1 MSDDELYFGP
11 PTDYQKTVRN
21 EQAPLYRRFVAWI
34 VVGSILLVVFSA
46 GILILLFVLD
56 VDVFP
61 EEAVLGKELV
71 ISKNAFGKRER
82 VFYENDATEDDAR
95 RLGRF
100 LQEIGYFQGH
110 AKADAVLA
118 IADNTVTISFPL
130 ERGWDDAET
139 IAVFESLLPDLSRD
153 LFAGRPVQIQ
163 LCLPKATRD
172 RWDRWHLTVK
182 KVIK

>member
-11 PTDYQKTVRN
+11 PSDYQKTVRN
-21 EQAPLYRRFVAWI
+21 EQGPLYRRFVSWI

-61 EEAVLGKELV
+61 EEPVLGKELV

-82 VFYENDATEDDAR
+82 VFYENDATEDEAR

-100 LQEIGYFQGH
+100 
-110 AKADAVLA
+110 
-118 IADNTVTISFPL
+118 
-130 ERGWDDAET
+130 
-139 IAVFESLLPDLSRD
+139 
-153 LFAGRPVQIQ
+153 
-163 LCLPKATRD
+163 
-172 RWDRWHLTVK
+172 
-182 KVIK
+182 